1 MTIAIKGT
9 IGSTELTSYVY
20 QDLAYI
26 DGDGQYSGCTTL
38 LAFPADYL
46 NDPDWDVIAELPSGI
61 RQDYVWALLHGDHA
75 TIKALKEDA
84 GIE

>member
-9 IGSTELTSYVY
+9 ISSTELTAYVY

-26 DGDGQYSGCTTL
+26 DGDGQYAAGTSL
-38 LAFPADYL
+38 LAFPIDML
-46 NDPDWDVIAELPSGI
+46 NDPDWDIIAELPSGA
-61 RQDYVWALLHGDHA
+61 RQDYVLALLHGDYA